1 MLKVFIIFLLISQDY
16 MKFFR
21 SYTIMSHFITQFIM
35 FFPVCLSDIP
45 FELNRLFIQTYAYT
59 VLIS

>member
-21 SYTIMSHFITQFIM
+21 SYTNMSHFITQF
-35 FFPVCLSDIP
+35 FSVLPACLSDIP
-45 FELNRLFIQTYAYT
+45 ID
-59 VLIS
+59 